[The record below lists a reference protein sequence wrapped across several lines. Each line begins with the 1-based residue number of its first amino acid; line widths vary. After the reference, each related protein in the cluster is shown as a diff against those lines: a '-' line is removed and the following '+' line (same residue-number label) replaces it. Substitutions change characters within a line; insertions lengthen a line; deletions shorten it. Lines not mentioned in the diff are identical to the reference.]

1 MDVFK
6 TLGISVFCSSTPV
19 IYSTIFM
26 ILSVKECPLSN
37 LYLKDEFLKI

>member
-1 MDVFK
+1 MDVLK
-6 TLGISVFCSSTPV
+6 SLDISVFCSNSPV
-19 IYSTIFM
+19 IYSVFM